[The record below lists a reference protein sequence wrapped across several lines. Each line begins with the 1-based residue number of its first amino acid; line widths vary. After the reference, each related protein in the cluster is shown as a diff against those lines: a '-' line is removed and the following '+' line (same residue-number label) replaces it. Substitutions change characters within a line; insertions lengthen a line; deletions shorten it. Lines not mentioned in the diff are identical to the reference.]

1 MTPFFISEPYKS
13 PAPGK
18 AGLLLRIARY
28 TLLSLAFIWIAFSL
42 GGCRRT
48 KTFYHEGVS
57 KELARYR
64 ARQVYDVHYDLKFR
78 IPESLNEAVT
88 GVATIRFKPLKAR
101 HGVILDFVPGEEHV
115 HGITVNGKEAE
126 YHIMS
131 GHIYIDANP
140 FIPRQENVVEISFT
154 SSAQAL
160 NRSNNFMYTLFVPDR
175 ASTAFPC
182 FDQPD
187 IKASFSLTLDIPQH
201 WQAIA
206 NGMETSQ
213 QVSESRKTVHF
224 APDHSI
230 STYLFAFAAGEF
242 DILTHEEDGRTLRM
256 FHRETDQEKLKRNAP
271 EIFSQHLHSLQWLEE
286 YTGIPYPY
294 EKFDM
299 ALLPGFQYSGME
311 HPGAVWYRDTRLLL
325 DEDASLPE
333 IKRKASLIAHETAHM
348 WFGNLVTMEWFDD
361 VWLKEVFA
369 GFMADKIIQEQFPE
383 ENHQLQFVLSH
394 YPRAMGVD
402 RSRGTHP
409 IKQELDNMK
418 MAGTLY
424 GAIIYNK
431 APIVFEQLEMIMQPQ
446 PFRTAVQEYL
456 NTYAHGNADWD
467 DLVTILDK
475 HTPENIEAWSNT
487 WIYGKGLP
495 ELVVREQGTESLAI
509 ILADDARQSG
519 FPAQYLGATFITA
532 DKTELHKIWFDHS
545 PLTPAPPLD
554 KTTQSLILLNGQGA
568 GYGFFRLRDRDI
580 SIIMNQLTAMDD
592 ENIRAAIYI
601 NMFENFL
608 NAALEEGTFFRFLIE
623 AIEKENHPLLQN
635 YLLSCLRTWALS
647 FPGFSEDLLKAVQTE
662 ELLWNRM
669 HNSSA
674 GSARM
679 FFESW
684 MALAR
689 SQDAT
694 DRMSDLY
701 NGINMPPSLQ
711 ISENNRTQLALEAAM
726 RGNHKLLEMEK
737 KRMENPDRLRRLEFI
752 IPAVSPDK
760 AMRDQFFNRLKE
772 PQNRRPEPWVLEAL
786 YFLHH
791 PLHPQQGKDYIEESL
806 KMLEELQR
814 TGDIFFPLNWLHATL
829 DNYQQAEAAEL
840 VSEYLAGN
848 PELQENLKLKV
859 LQAADML
866 FRSGEGHSPAL

>member
-1 MTPFFISEPYKS
+1 MTPFFAAFSTKPT
-13 PAPGK
+13 APTK
-18 AGLLLRIARY
+18 KGLLLRIARY
-28 TLLSLAFIWIAFSL
+28 TLFSLAFLWIAFSL

-64 ARQVYDVHYDLKFR
+64 ARHVYDVHYDLMFR
-78 IPESLNEAVT
+78 IPQSRQEAVT

-101 HGVILDFVPGEEHV
+101 HGLILDFTPGQEYV
-115 HGITVNGKEAE
+115 HSLTVNGQQAE
-126 YHIMS
+126 YRIMS

-154 SSAQAL
+154 SSDQAL
-160 NRSNNFMYTLFVPDR
+160 NRSDDFMYSLFVPDR

-187 IKASFSLTLDIPQH
+187 IKATFSLTLDIPQH

-206 NGMETSQ
+206 NGRETSQ
-213 QVSESRKTVHF
+213 QINENRKTVTF
-224 APDHSI
+224 APDQPI

-294 EKFDM
+294 DKFDM

-311 HPGAVWYRDTRLLL
+311 HPGAIWYRDTRLLL
-325 DEDASLPE
+325 DKDAPLPE

-383 ENHQLQFVLSH
+383 ENHQLQFVLAH
-394 YPRAMGVD
+394 YPRAIAVD

-409 IKQELDNMK
+409 IKQELGNMK

-431 APIVFEQLEMIMQPQ
+431 APIVFEQLEMIMQP
-446 PFRTAVQEYL
+446 PAFRTAVQEYL
-456 NTYAHGNADWD
+456 RTFAHGNADWD
-467 DLVTILDK
+467 DLVTIFDK
-475 HTPENIEAWSNT
+475 HTPENITAWSNT

-495 ELVVREQGTESLAI
+495 ELAIQETENEPLTI
-509 ILADDARQSG
+509 CLADHSQKNG
-519 FPAQYLGATFITA
+519 FPAQFLGATIIA
-532 DKTELHKIWFDHS
+532 GDGKREQSIWFDHS
-545 PLTPAPPLD
+545 PLTAGPPLGSAA
-554 KTTQSLILLNGQGA
+554 QSLVLLNGQGK
-568 GYGFFRLRDRDI
+568 GYGFFRLRERDI
-580 SIIMNQLTAMDD
+580 SIIMDQLTDIEG

-601 NMFENFL
+601 NMYENFL
-608 NAALEEGTFFRFLIE
+608 NDALEEETFFRFLMK
-623 AIEKENHPLLQN
+623 AIHSEDHPLLQN

-647 FPGFSEDLLKAVQTE
+647 FSGFTEDPQKASETE
-662 ELLWNRM
+662 KLLWDRM

-674 GSARM
+674 GSTGL
-679 FFESW
+679 FFEAW

-689 SQDAT
+689 TPEAAS
-694 DRMSDLY
+694 RMTDLY
-701 NGINMPPSLQ
+701 KGVNLPPALQ
-711 ISENNRTQLALEAAM
+711 ISENNRTQLALEAAI
-726 RGNHKLLEMEK
+726 RGNRELLEAEK
-737 KRMENPDRLRRLEFI
+737 ERIKNPDRLRRLEFI
-752 IPAVSPDK
+752 LPAVSTEQTE
-760 AMRDQFFNRLKE
+760 RDQFFNRLKE

-791 PLHPQQGKDYIEESL
+791 PLHPRQGKDYIAGSL
-806 KMLEELQR
+806 QMLEELQR

-829 DNYQQAEAAEL
+829 DNYHQAEVAEM
-840 VSEYLAGN
+840 VQEYLAGN
-848 PELQENLKLKV
+848 SGLQENLRLKV

-866 FRSGEGHSPAL
+866 FRSAKVN